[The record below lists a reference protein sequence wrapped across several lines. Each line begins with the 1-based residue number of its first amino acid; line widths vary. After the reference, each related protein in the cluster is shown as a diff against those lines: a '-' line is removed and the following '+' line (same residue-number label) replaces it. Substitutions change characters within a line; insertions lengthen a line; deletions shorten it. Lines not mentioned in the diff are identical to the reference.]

1 MIFLRSLR
9 PHVPVLRVSGNPTGP
24 YLDPPRDAHPQ
35 RRFLAGLPLLFGAAA
50 VPELG
55 RRFGASKNSRMLICV
70 GKARADAETR
80 AEVEAEAE
88 PEACLGETVAAG
100 WAEAEAE
107 SGSAFGRV
115 ASTADAALG

>member
-1 MIFLRSLR
+1 MERGDAENDLSQVAAAARPRAAGLRQ
-9 PHVPVLRVSGNPTGP
+9 PHRTLPGP
-24 YLDPPRDAHPQ
+24 PPRDAHPQ
-35 RRFLAGLPLLFGAAA
+35 RRFLAGLP
-50 VPELG
+50 ELG
-55 RRFGASKNSRMLICV
+55 RRFGASKNSRMSICF
-70 GKARADAETR
+70 GEERAEAETR